1 MNETTNHDLALLC
14 SKRNIQLNGIYNAQ
28 TIEELEEGNT
38 ILNLNGHSHWT
49 CVIKTKDKC
58 VYFDSFGLPPPLRIC
73 QMMGDYTY
81 SPKEIQALNSSSCGF
96 YCVACLQ
103 FMKGKTDDRRF
114 LIFQNFFNDEYL
126 NNEMVLK
133 RFFNF

>member
-1 MNETTNHDLALLC
+1 MNETTNHDLSIIC
-14 SKRNIQLNGIYNAQ
+14 SKRNIPLNGIYNAQ
-28 TIEELEEGNT
+28 TIDELKIGNT
-38 ILNLNGHSHWT
+38 ILNLNGQSHWT
-49 CVIKTKDKC
+49 CIIKDKNKC
-58 VYFDSFGLPPPLRIC
+58 LYFDSFGLPPPLRIC

-81 SPKEIQALNSSSCGF
+81 SLKEIQALNSSSCGF

-114 LIFQNFFNDEYL
+114 IIFQNFFNDEYL